1 MQAQYQVSG
10 YRTDFYFHDYNLA
23 IEIDELG
30 HNDRNIDHE
39 IQRQKAIEK
48 ELGFEFIRINPD
60 EQKFDIFK
68 AIYKIHRHIKKSAK
82 NSLIGKISK
91 ALLEIDFWKYNSI
104 KSKVL
109 KYIAKKKLSSL

>member
-48 ELGFEFIRINPD
+48 ELGCEVIRINPD
-60 EQKFDIFK
+60 EQNIKIFK
-68 AIYKIHRHIKKSAK
+68 TINKIHWCIKKSTK
-82 NSLIGKISK
+82 KSLIDKISK
-91 ALLEIDFWKYNSI
+91 ALLKIVFKKYNSI
-104 KSKVL
+104 ISKAL
-109 KYIAKKKLSSL
+109 KYIVKKNLSSL